1 MLSKIEIFRHLKSIP
16 DKSGG
21 FKKVESIRKNYP
33 EIYRGIEDFNFPEN
47 YTFQQ
52 KLWHFL
58 QDDFTIH
65 RCECGNNLHF
75 IDFRRGYRTYC
86 STDCPCSIN
95 HNKETV
101 KLAQISSRKKES
113 RKKAVSTI
121 IRKNGGKF
129 WSEENLKRLK
139 SPYRNNTERCDK
151 IRKALERNRPLMN
164 KKIRE
169 TIKRNITDF
178 TAVSGKP
185 IKGCSSR
192 IEMSFYKYLIDRF
205 GFENVEPQY
214 FDKERYPFNCDF
226 YLPEYDLFVEIQGS
240 WTHGGHPFNPENTDD
255 LNKLDLWRS
264 KNSRYYDNAIYTW
277 TDLDMRKRDVAEEN
291 HINRLEIFSSDI
303 TETIRI
309 FEKSI

>member
-1 MLSKIEIFRHLKSIP
+1 MTIP

-21 FKKVESIRKNYP
+21 FKKAESIRKNYP
-33 EIYRGIEDFNFPEN
+33 DVYEGIMSTDFPEN

-65 RCECGNNLHF
+65 RCECGNKLNF
-75 IDFRRGYRTYC
+75 IDFKRGYRRYC
-86 STDCPCSIN
+86 SVDCPCSTS

-113 RKKAVSTI
+113 REKAVSTI

-129 WSEENLKRLK
+129 WSDENIKRIRESL
-139 SPYRNNTERCDK
+139 ERRRPIMNEK
-151 IRKALERNRPLMN
+151 IRKTM
-164 KKIRE
+164 KE
-169 TIKRNITDF
+169 TVRTIT
-178 TAVSGKP
+178 AISGKP
-185 IKGCSSR
+185 IKGCSSKV
-192 IEMSFYKYLIDRF
+192 EMLFYKYLIERF

-214 FDKERYPFNCDF
+214 FNKEKYPFNCDF
-226 YLPEYDLFVEIQGS
+226 YLPKYDLYIEIQGS
-240 WTHGGHPFNPENTDD
+240 WTHGGHPFNPENPND
-255 LNKLDLWRS
+255 LEKLDLWRS

-277 TDLDMRKRDVAEEN
+277 TDLDVRKRDMAEEN